1 MASYKE
7 LENVT
12 YGQIRKMKHTLGFER
27 SRITG
32 TKYRK
37 MTPYRNYYFAGE
49 SDTKDL
55 DDLCNINLMKNCG
68 DGYYCV
74 TYEGKE
80 FINRVT
86 GVKILEEDD

>member
-49 SDTKDL
+49 QM
-55 DDLCNINLMKNCG
+55 I
-68 DGYYCV
+68 YA
-74 TYEGKE
+74 
-80 FINRVT
+80 I
-86 GVKILEEDD
+86 